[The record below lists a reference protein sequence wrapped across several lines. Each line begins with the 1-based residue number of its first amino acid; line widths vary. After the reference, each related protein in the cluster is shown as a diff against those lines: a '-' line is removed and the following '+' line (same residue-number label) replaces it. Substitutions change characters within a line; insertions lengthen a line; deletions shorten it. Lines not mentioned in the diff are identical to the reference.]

1 MNKKDDPV
9 KATLTFV

>member
-9 KATLTFV
+9 KTTLTFV